1 MKTYR
6 FKLYKSERNEKL
18 HKQINAAGLIY
29 NHCIALHKRY
39 YKIFGRY
46 LDKNQL
52 QKHLVKLKKISTFSY
67 IKEIGSQAVQNIT
80 DRIDRAFQLF
90 FSNLKRKV
98 RCSPPNF
105 KKVRRYKSFTLKQ
118 KAGWKLDETT
128 RTLKVNGQNYRYF
141 QSRRISGKV
150 KTITIKRDSLG
161 DIYVCIVTD
170 AKDFEVETRTGK
182 SVGFDFGLKKFL
194 TASDG
199 DDIISPLFFAQ
210 KSAAIKRACKNLSRK
225 KKGSNNRKKA
235 GLNLAR
241 LYRKTFN
248 QRHDFHFKLARQ
260 LCLKYETICI
270 EDLNV
275 KGMQRLYGKKIGD
288 LAFSEFVNIL
298 KYEATKFGVN
308 VVEVDR
314 YFASSQICHSCGNKN
329 AEVKNLKVRDWKCP
343 KCGAEHDRDRNA
355 AINILENGLGH
366 RPMQET
372 LSDFKFGAKVDDSR
386 IPRL

>member
-18 HKQINAAGLIY
+18 NKQINAAGLIY

-39 YKIFGRY
+39 YKIFGKY
-46 LDKNQL
+46 LNKNQL
-52 QKHLVKLKKISTFSY
+52 QKHLVKLKRMPKFSY
-67 IKEIGSQAVQNIT
+67 IKEIGSQAVQDIT
-80 DRIDRAFQLF
+80 DRIDKAFQLF

-105 KKVRRYKSFTLKQ
+105 KKVARYKSFTLKQ

-128 RTLKVNGQNYRYF
+128 HTLKVNGQNYRYF
-141 QSRRISGKV
+141 RSRRISGKV
-150 KTITIKRDSLG
+150 KTVTIKRDSLG
-161 DIYVCIVTD
+161 DFYVCIVTD
-170 AKDFEVETRTGK
+170 AKDFVVETRTGK

-199 DDIISPLFFAQ
+199 NDIISPLFFA
-210 KSAAIKRACKNLSRK
+210 KNSALIRQACKNLSHK
-225 KKGSNNRKKA
+225 QKGSNNRRKA
-235 GLNLAR
+235 VLNLAR

-260 LCLKYETICI
+260 LCLEYETICI
-270 EDLNV
+270 EDLNL

-298 KYEATKFGVN
+298 KYTASKFGVKIL
-308 VVEVDR
+308 ETDR
-314 YFASSQICHSCGNKN
+314 YFASSQICHCCGYKN
-329 AEVKNLKVRDWKCP
+329 PEVKDLNVREWVCP
-343 KCGAEHDRDRNA
+343 KCETKHDRDRNA
-355 AINILENGLGH
+355 AINILNFGLGH
-366 RPMQET
+366 RPLLET
-372 LSDFKFGAKVDDSR
+372 L
-386 IPRL
+386 

>member
-1 MKTYR
+1 M
-6 FKLYKSERNEKL
+6 
-18 HKQINAAGLIY
+18 
-29 NHCIALHKRY
+29 
-39 YKIFGRY
+39 
-46 LDKNQL
+46 
-52 QKHLVKLKKISTFSY
+52 
-67 IKEIGSQAVQNIT
+67 KEIGSQAVQDIT

-90 FSNLKRKV
+90 FSNVKRKV

-128 RTLKVNGQNYRYF
+128 HTLKVNGQLYRYF

-150 KTITIKRDSLG
+150 KTVTIKRDSLG
-161 DIYVCIVTD
+161 DFYVCIFTD
-170 AKDFEVETRTGK
+170 AKDFVVETRTGK
-182 SVGFDFGLKKFL
+182 SVGFDFGLKRFL

-199 DDIISPLFFAQ
+199 KDIISPLFFAQ
-210 KSAAIKRACKNLSRK
+210 NSAAIKQAHKNLSCK
-225 KKGSNNRKKA
+225 KKGSNNRRKSVLK
-235 GLNLAR
+235 LAR

-260 LCLKYETICI
+260 LCLEYETICI

-298 KYEATKFGVN
+298 KYEASKFGVD
-308 VVEVDR
+308 VIEVDR
-314 YFASSQICHSCGNKN
+314 YFASSQICHSCGYKN
-329 AEVKNLKVRDWKCP
+329 PEVKNLNVREWKCP
-343 KCGAEHDRDRNA
+343 KCGEEHDRDRNA

-372 LSDFKFGAKVDDSR
+372 LLDLNF
-386 IPRL
+386 

>member
-6 FKLYKSERNEKL
+6 FKLYQSERNEKL
-18 HKQINAAGLIY
+18 HRQINSAGLIY

-39 YKIFGRY
+39 YKIFGKY
-46 LDKNQL
+46 LNKNQL
-52 QKHLVKLKKISTFSY
+52 QKHLVKIKKIHKFSY
-67 IKEIGSQAVQNIT
+67 IKEIGSQAVQDIT

-105 KKVRRYKSFTLKQ
+105 KKVKRYKSFTLKQ
-118 KAGWKLDETT
+118 KAGWKLDENT

-141 QSRRISGKV
+141 RSRRISGKV
-150 KTITIKRDSLG
+150 KTVTIKRDSLG
-161 DIYVCIVTD
+161 DFYVCIVTD
-170 AKDFEVETRTGK
+170 AKNFIVETRTGK

-199 DDIISPLFFAQ
+199 NDIISPLFFAQ
-210 KSAAIKRACKNLSRK
+210 NSAAIKRACKNLSRK
-225 KKGSNNRKKA
+225 EKNSNNRRKA
-235 GLNLAR
+235 VLNLAR

-248 QRHDFHFKLARQ
+248 QRHDFHFKLSRR
-260 LCLKYETICI
+260 LCLEYETVCI

-288 LAFSEFVNIL
+288 LAFSEFLNIL
-298 KYEATKFGVN
+298 HYTASKFNVN

-314 YFASSQICHSCGNKN
+314 YFASSQICHCCGEKN
-329 AEVKNLKVRDWKCP
+329 PAVKDLNVREWKCP
-343 KCGAEHDRDRNA
+343 NCGTKHDRDKNA
-355 AINILENGLGH
+355 AINILKYGLGH
-366 RPMQET
+366 RPLQET
-372 LSDFKFGAKVDDSR
+372 L
-386 IPRL
+386 